1 MKLKLRRTN
10 ESELRVRAA
19 KLREDLKSAIG
30 EAPLLQERLRA
41 LAEAGWLSASER
53 RTYDKL
59 VRAKR
64 LSWGKPFD

>member
-1 MKLKLRRTN
+1 M
-10 ESELRVRAA
+10 RAA